1 MANCSA
7 CGHSKEQHR
16 PVCFANECNCEYFE
30 WEGFEV
36 PNDLANEAHE
46 KLMTELR
53 DKYCDSCLTAAY
65 DEIGNG
71 LEEQILVLD
80 TMADLLPDHLCD
92 HGEEPDIPCE
102 CRAHRFN
109 RVH

>member
-16 PVCFANECNCEYFE
+16 PVCFVNTNFVNLCNCDYFE
-30 WEGFEV
+30 AEDISEQ
-36 PNDLANEAHE
+36 
-46 KLMTELR
+46 
-53 DKYCDSCLTAAY
+53 DKYCDSCLAAAY
-65 DEIGNG
+65 DEVGNG
-71 LEEQILVLD
+71 LEAQIQILD
-80 TMADLLPDHLCD
+80 QMAYLLPDHLCD